1 MKILKKNAKLAE
13 HEENV
18 RTKEEI
24 LNQER
29 VEYLEALRG
38 DPKFRQ
44 YVIEEIF
51 ESEITSLMNIDSI
64 PMDGSPTSVY
74 RVLLAARKAKSILEK
89 IKRKLV

>member
-1 MKILKKNAKLAE
+1 MKVLKKDDKVAK
-13 HEENV
+13 HEEQV
-18 RTKEEI
+18 RSREEI

-29 VEYLEALRG
+29 ADYLTALRG

-51 ESEITSLMNIDSI
+51 ETEITALMNIDSI

-89 IKRKLV
+89 IKRQLV